1 MKNICNERCIPICVD
16 RNIIRCRFRLANHP
30 KRSIPYN
37 QYITK
42 ARRGDQAKRTS
53 SKKAIIENQ
62 AGRRWIKFMNADV
75 EKIVSDVLE
84 LPPAIRAFIAEKL
97 IESLDTDSDEPL
109 SSEWKAEV
117 SRRGEEI
124 DSGAAQLRDA
134 ESVFEKAAKALS

>member
-1 MKNICNERCIPICVD
+1 
-16 RNIIRCRFRLANHP
+16 
-30 KRSIPYN
+30 
-37 QYITK
+37 
-42 ARRGDQAKRTS
+42 
-53 SKKAIIENQ
+53 
-62 AGRRWIKFMNADV
+62 MNANV

-117 SRRGEEI
+117 SRRCEEI
-124 DSGAAQLRDA
+124 DSGASQLRDA